1 MRFGARIESPFA
13 TALFIS
19 ALSARLALA
28 AVEQEG
34 QIRGRIIEAS
44 TEAPVPGATVTVRSP
59 ALGEPR
65 VATSDENG
73 EYAVPGLPL
82 GIYAVTISYEGVKP
96 VTHEVLVQPGRTS
109 PLDIRWSAELTKVET
124 STVVEERSLTNP
136 DSTQTGTVLSN
147 E

>member
-1 MRFGARIESPFA
+1 MRFGARIEFPFA

-19 ALSARLALA
+19 ALFARFALG

-34 QIRGRIIEAS
+34 QIRGRIVEAS
-44 TEAPVPGATVTVRSP
+44 TGAPVPGATVTARSP

-96 VTHEVLVQPGRTS
+96 VTH
-109 PLDIRWSAELTKVET
+109 
-124 STVVEERSLTNP
+124 
-136 DSTQTGTVLSN
+136 
-147 E
+147 